1 MELVAARPFKRLIST
16 NQSYWH
22 LESQLVTFLATAEQT
37 AGKYA
42 MLELT
47 IPRGYEPPPHTHS
60 RESESCY
67 ILDGEIEFT
76 VGNNQFIAR
85 KGDFVYLPKYV
96 RHSIEIVTPSASA
109 LVFIEPAGL
118 ENFYLQTSRPAPE
131 PSLPPRPSGPIP
143 QELVDNM
150 QWLLKKEYGIDTR

>member
-1 MELVAARPFKRLIST
+1 MELVAARPFKHLIST
-16 NQSYWH
+16 NHSYWH

-37 AGKYA
+37 EGKYA

-67 ILDGEIEFT
+67 ILDGEIDFEVGTKQFT
-76 VGNNQFIAR
+76 AC
-85 KGDFVYLPKYV
+85 KGDFVYLPRYV
-96 RHSIEIVTPSASA
+96 RHSIRIKTPSASA

-118 ENFYLQTSRPAPE
+118 ENFYLQMSRPAPE
-131 PSLPPRPSGPIP
+131 PSLPPLPAGPLP
-143 QELVDNM
+143 KELTAAM
-150 QWLLKKEYGIDTR
+150 SKLLRNEYGIDL